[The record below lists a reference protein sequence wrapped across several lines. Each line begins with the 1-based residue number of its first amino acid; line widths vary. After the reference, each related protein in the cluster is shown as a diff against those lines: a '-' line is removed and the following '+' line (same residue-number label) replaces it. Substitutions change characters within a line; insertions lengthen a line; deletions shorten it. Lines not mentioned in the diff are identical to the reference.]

1 MSPQAWRPRPPGR
14 QFDDTCREHPGWPR
28 VVAEGDSWFAHP
40 TQWNIL
46 WHLSAMGG
54 YSIRRLASLGDELLD
69 MVREAP
75 GHEPQFIRQLRRPI
89 RWDLLLMSG
98 GGNDL
103 LGKRLP
109 YLLRHRDE
117 VPRGWRGL
125 IVDAEVDALLRTV
138 RKAYE
143 RVIYRT
149 AQLRPDCQILVH
161 GYDRPF
167 VRNKGAELFWGQL
180 TVAGPWMYPVMAG
193 EKSIGDAETR
203 DTIAGE
209 LVDRFNA
216 VLAELASEHE
226 RFHYVDLR
234 GTLPSVGQWDDEI
247 HPKSAG
253 FRRMARTFA
262 AAMDRALR

>member
-1 MSPQAWRPRPPGR
+1 MA
-14 QFDDTCREHPGWPR
+14 DDIVCGDLEEAEYLEMQHEKIMEIVREM
-28 VVAEGDSWFAHP
+28 VAERNSDDGE
-40 TQWNIL
+40 
-46 WHLSAMGG
+46 
-54 YSIRRLASLGDELLD
+54 SIS
-69 MVREAP
+69 
-75 GHEPQFIRQLRRPI
+75 
-89 RWDLLLMSG
+89 SS
-98 GGNDL
+98 
-103 LGKRLP
+103 
-109 YLLRHRDE
+109 
-117 VPRGWRGL
+117 
-125 IVDAEVDALLRTV
+125 EVDALLRTV